1 MANKIIGI
9 SYYNWLLIEG
19 KGKYHWWCS
28 SKMDAYSNF
37 SYLIPHLFEEG
48 LLLYQLLNDSFMVFN
63 QYQCKYGDCNNY
75 FFYDK

>member
-19 KGKYHWWCS
+19 KGKYHWCS

-63 QYQCKYGDCNNY
+63 QHQCKYGDCNNY